1 MKLFDKIF
9 KKRSVSGSLVSA
21 VASSYPGGLNVIEVG
36 NEYQATKIAAVYRC
50 VEILSSGVAGLP
62 FRKKRRNRAE
72 GYFVNVDGKTDRT
85 NYIIGVKPNEH
96 TTAYELIKNAVVQM
110 CLLGNAYIIPRY
122 GDNGTL
128 QELILCSPHTV
139 SHTPNIDIYTVN
151 DPYNGIYG
159 EVFCPEEIIHLRNM
173 SLDGGRTGI
182 STVQY
187 AAAALGIQ
195 ATADNQ
201 TKQLFAKG
209 GRIKG
214 IVSNDHTTTGFGE
227 YQDKELD
234 KTAESVDGKFKQ
246 GQDIVSLPGQVQFT
260 PISMTSVDMQLL
272 EHKKFGV
279 QEICRFFGVHPDK
292 VFAQQSNNYKASD
305 MAQVTF
311 ITDTLNPILRKFEAE
326 FKAKLIPG
334 AVADDF
340 KFMFDLSPLFTTD
353 LTTEAAYMEK
363 TINTGVMT
371 INEWRRRKDL
381 KPIEGGDV
389 TFISCNVAPINSVKI
404 QGEGTAKQEPQL
416 PKK

>member
-1 MKLFDKIF
+1 MKIFDKIF
-9 KKRSVSGSLVSA
+9 RKRSVSGSLVST
-21 VASSYPGGLNVIEVG
+21 VAPTYPGNANIVEVG
-36 NEYQATKIAAVYRC
+36 NEYQATKIAAVFRC

-62 FRKKRRNRAE
+62 FRKKRLNRAE
-72 GYFVNVDGKTDRT
+72 GYFVDVDGKADRT
-85 NYIIGVKPNEH
+85 NYLIGVKPNEH
-96 TTAYELIKNAVVQM
+96 STAYELIKNAVVQM
-110 CLLGNAYIIPRY
+110 HLLGNAYIIPRY
-122 GDNGTL
+122 GSNGKL
-128 QELILCSPHTV
+128 EELILCSPHTV
-139 SHTPNIDIYTVN
+139 SHTPNLDLYTVN
-151 DPYNGIYG
+151 DPYNGILG
-159 EVFCPEEIIHLRNM
+159 EVFLPNEIIHLRNM

-195 ATADNQ
+195 ATADSQ

-214 IVSNDHTTTGFGE
+214 IVSNDHSVMGFGE
-227 YQDKELD
+227 YQDTELA
-234 KTAESVDGKFKQ
+234 KTAQSVDDKFRG
-246 GQDIVSLPGQVQFT
+246 GQDIVSLPGEVQFT

-311 ITDTLNPILRKFEAE
+311 ITDTLNPILRKFETE
-326 FKAKLIPG
+326 FKAKLIPDS
-334 AVADDF
+334 VADDY

-389 TFISCNVAPINSVKI
+389 TFISCNVAPIGSAKI
-404 QGEGTAKQEPQL
+404 QGEPTDKQEPLKPQ
-416 PKK
+416 P